1 MIKIEDMMT
10 RHPHTLAP
18 NDTIAN
24 AQQLMHQ
31 YEIRHI
37 PIVDPINT
45 LIGILSQRDILRA
58 QNSSL
63 ISAQEN
69 DDLFQIPIAE
79 LMKKNIV
86 SVSPKAGL
94 KQSAVFMQKHKVG
107 CLPVTEQG
115 ELVGIITDS
124 DFVSIAINLLE
135 LQEEV
140 EPDSDDSSDLELEK
154 YDDEL

>member
-18 NDTIAN
+18 SDTVAQ

-31 YEIRHI
+31 HEIRHI
-37 PIVDPINT
+37 PIVDPLNL
-45 LIGILSQRDILRA
+45 LIGVLSQRDILRA

-63 ISAQEN
+63 LGSQFN
-69 DDLFQIPIAE
+69 DDVLNAPVSQ
-79 LMKKNIV
+79 LMTTNV
-86 SVSPKAGL
+86 MSVSPKAGL
-94 KQSAVFMQKHKVG
+94 KQTALFMQKHKVG
-107 CLPVTEQG
+107 CLPVVKQG

-135 LQEEV
+135 IQEDI
-140 EPDSDDSSDLELEK
+140 EPCED
-154 YDDEL
+154 